1 MSNRSDLLKA
11 ISKKNVS
18 RSTLLK
24 TGEILR
30 GLTDQQKEIKAGQML
45 TMLNESKTEKE
56 FLSKMEL

>member
-11 ISKKNVS
+11 ISEKNVS

>member
-11 ISKKNVS
+11 ISEKNVS

-30 GLTDQQKEIKAGQML
+30 GMTDQQKEIKAGQML